1 MGPLRKIQHGPLGP
15 VPLFVMTR
23 HVGNVVLRV
32 MAAAKAQLCP
42 ERPQGQEA
50 HRQVLVEV
58 LVIVPSSE
66 TFATEEGVRM
76 TEVKF
81 TIAQGAARAPARVK
95 GSDASTALRA
105 DFSRWRVQ
113 ITSVAGDRSPPSQQ
127 CSCYL
132 IRLAVYS

>member
-1 MGPLRKIQHGPLGP
+1 
-15 VPLFVMTR
+15 MTR

-95 GSDASTALRA
+95 GSDASTALLA
-105 DFSRWRVQ
+105 DFPDG
-113 ITSVAGDRSPPSQQ
+113 A
-127 CSCYL
+127 
-132 IRLAVYS
+132 IRLPAMLAVDCNHRHSVCVI